1 MEAHVGVAKTPKYGL
16 AQSGD
21 TVEMVERPRGGFSLV
36 MADGQ
41 GSGDRAR
48 RISQLVVAKAVSLLS
63 EGARDGAVARAVHD
77 YLFSL
82 RDGKVAA
89 TLSILSLDLDTRSLV
104 LTQNGN
110 HLACIGCSTGMDG
123 LEALAGPIGVHART
137 RPQVVEYPL
146 EQGLVVAMATD
157 GVAHAG
163 RRRGRNM
170 NLEGFIDIVSRWEHE
185 DSQALADELLYQALV
200 LDENRPEDDMSVLTL
215 QLLERREE
223 VFIRR
228 LQVSFPFR

>member
-16 AQSGD
+16 GESGD

-41 GSGDRAR
+41 GSGSRAR
-48 RISQLVVAKAVSLLS
+48 RISQLVVAKSVSLLS

-82 RDGKVAA
+82 REGKVAA
-89 TLSILSLDLDTRSLV
+89 TLSILSLDLDTRTLV

-110 HLACIGCSTGMDG
+110 NLACIGYPGGMDG

-146 EQGLVVAMATD
+146 EQGLTVAMATD

-163 RRRGRNM
+163 RRRGRTM
-170 NLEGFIDIVSRWEHE
+170 SLEGFQGIVARWKQE
-185 DSQALADELLYQALV
+185 DSQALADELLYQALL
-200 LDENRPEDDMSVLTL
+200 LDEDRPQDDMSVLTL
-215 QLLERREE
+215 QLWDRREE

-228 LQVSFPFR
+228 LHARFPFR